1 MAAKLRETV
10 RGVSSSACTAGKAKG
25 SAVAVGQ
32 KRGRSDEGSAS
43 AAAAGAPP
51 AAKAPVNK
59 WAQKSDA
66 DDMAALAFGSNNKK
80 AKVGGFWL
88 GLATTTTLPP
98 LCCRC
103 YCNATTT
110 ELPPRY

>member
-10 RGVSSSACTAGKAKG
+10 RGVSSSACTASKAKG
-25 SAVAVGQ
+25 SAAAVGQ
-32 KRGRSDEGSAS
+32 KRGRSDEGSGSASAS

-88 GLATTTTLPP
+88 GARYHHYTTATMLPL
-98 LCCRC
+98 LC
-103 YCNATTT
+103 YH
-110 ELPPRY
+110 Y

>member
-1 MAAKLRETV
+1 MASKLRETV
-10 RGVSSSACTAGKAKG
+10 RGVASSSSACTAGKAKG

-32 KRGRSDEGSAS
+32 KRGRSDEGSS
-43 AAAAGAPP
+43 SSSSSSSSAGAPP

-80 AKVGGFWL
+80 AKVS
-88 GLATTTTLPP
+88 
-98 LCCRC
+98 
-103 YCNATTT
+103 
-110 ELPPRY
+110 